1 VTAPLLEVDGLRVE
15 FATHGGVVKAVRGVS
30 FSLAAG
36 ETLAIVGESGCGKSV
51 TVQAVMGLVPTPPG
65 RITGGSVRF
74 EGRELVGLGAAD
86 ASRIRGKEIAM
97 IFQDPMTSLNPTMK
111 VGRQITETL
120 RFHEG
125 LSGEAARR
133 KAVEFLERVQ
143 IPDARARVDHYP
155 FQFSGGMRQRVMIAM
170 AIACH
175 PRVLIADEPTTALD
189 VTVQAEILNLLRD
202 LQREHGMSIVLITH
216 DLGVVAQMADD
227 VAVMYAGEIVEQGT
241 VDDVF
246 YRPAHPYTLGLQQ
259 AMPRAGERRARL
271 EPIEGSPPDLFSPP
285 PGCPYFERCPWAMAV
300 CGPDDPPLWTVQ
312 PGHAARCWLHH
323 EHAAQRR
330 PARLFHGAPMRGGTA
345 A

>member
-1 VTAPLLEVDGLRVE
+1 MSLLEVNGLHVQ

-30 FSLAAG
+30 FSLDAG
-36 ETLAIVGESGCGKSV
+36 KTLAIVGESGCGKSV

-65 RITGGSVRF
+65 RITAGSVRF
-74 EGRELVGLGAAD
+74 EGKELVRLGAAD
-86 ASRIRGKEIAM
+86 ANRIRGKEIGM

-111 VGRQITETL
+111 VGKQITETL

-133 KAVEFLERVQ
+133 KAIEFLERVQ
-143 IPDARARVDHYP
+143 IPDARTRVDRYP
-155 FQFSGGMRQRVMIAM
+155 FEFSGGMRQRVMIAM
-170 AIACH
+170 AIACN
-175 PRVLIADEPTTALD
+175 PKVLIADEPTTALD
-189 VTVQAEILNLLRD
+189 VTVQAQILNLLRD
-202 LQREHGMSIVLITH
+202 LRREHRMSIILITH

-227 VAVMYAGEIVEQGT
+227 VAVMYAGEIVEQGSA
-241 VDDVF
+241 DDVF

-259 AMPRAGERRARL
+259 AMPRRDDRRRARL

-285 PGCPYFERCPWAMAV
+285 VGCPYYERCPWAMKV
-300 CGPDDPPLWTVQ
+300 CGPNDPPLWTVQ

-323 EHAAQRR
+323 ESASQRR
-330 PARLFHGAPMRGGTA
+330 PERLFLGALMRGTA